1 MAHDPKATWPIT
13 SRLSRRAPK
22 SPFRA
27 LDFSVKMLTS
37 RCLRLAARSHRWVER
52 RRDGRSAPSRS
63 SQKKCRELPFSRRP
77 RLPDRNTHKHSFEG
91 LPIWAA
97 SKATTLPLSGDGA
110 VAQRNSFP
118 VRGRSRGFERGCHR
132 GRKQS
137 NGFGRQERVQDN
149 SHCHCDD
156 GGPGATRIRHEPR
169 SPGRQHH
176 VAQPPDAGLPRT
188 GLPFVSKLP
197 VT

>member
-1 MAHDPKATWPIT
+1 MAPPHPDQYSAAPNLGKSASGPKRRLEMSAIPPLSGDKQTSEARVKNDAHDPKATWPIT

-97 SKATTLPLSGDGA
+97 SKVTTLPLSGDGA
-110 VAQRNSFP
+110 VAQRNS
-118 VRGRSRGFERGCHR
+118 
-132 GRKQS
+132 
-137 NGFGRQERVQDN
+137 
-149 SHCHCDD
+149 
-156 GGPGATRIRHEPR
+156 
-169 SPGRQHH
+169 SPGTR
-176 VAQPPDAGLPRT
+176 P
-188 GLPFVSKLP
+188 
-197 VT
+197 